1 MNSYRAVC
9 GQFTPRTSRLPRPRD
24 GGRPFRGRLCLLRVR
39 GRRVFRVSLEHC
51 NIRSARS
58 APMLAPPPSFGGWL
72 AGAAAGG
79 LLSPAFLRGLRRL
92 SAGPRWG
99 FAVRGVREPAEFR
112 LVGRRGGAPARLP
125 SLFGCRV
132 ASSGRPLPLFLSAAP
147 APRPR
152 GGRCGRACGPP
163 LRATSF
169 ASVASSG
176 RPGAAPAR
184 ESIGRLPACGA
195 RPAGRASRGPGAV
208 VGPPC
213 GCRPPSFPVGLSA
226 SGAAP
231 PPSVCALGRAPGV
244 GPGCLSSLPLHIR
257 SRCSTFGTHEG
268 VFGTL
273 FFGAIMYFCIELNN

>member
-1 MNSYRAVC
+1 MYDCRAVC
-9 GQFTPRTSRLPRPRD
+9 GQFTPRASRLPRPRD

-39 GRRVFRVSLEHC
+39 GRRVFRVSLEHR
-51 NIRSARS
+51 NNWSARS

-79 LLSPAFLRGLRRL
+79 LLSPAFRRGLRL
-92 SAGPRWG
+92 SPAGPRWG
-99 FAVRGVREPAEFR
+99 FAVRGVQEPAVFR
-112 LVGRRGGAPARLP
+112 LVGRRGWAPARLP

-184 ESIGRLPACGA
+184 KSIGRLPVCGA
-195 RPAGRASRGPGAV
+195 RPAGRASRGSGAV
-208 VGPPC
+208 IGPPC
-213 GCRPPSFPVGLSA
+213 GCRPPSFSVGLSA

-244 GPGCLSSLPLHIR
+244 GPGCLLSLLLHIR
-257 SRCSTFGTHEG
+257 SRCLTFRPHVSTFR
-268 VFGTL
+268 TL
-273 FFGAIMYFCIELNN
+273 LFDAILYFCVTLIH